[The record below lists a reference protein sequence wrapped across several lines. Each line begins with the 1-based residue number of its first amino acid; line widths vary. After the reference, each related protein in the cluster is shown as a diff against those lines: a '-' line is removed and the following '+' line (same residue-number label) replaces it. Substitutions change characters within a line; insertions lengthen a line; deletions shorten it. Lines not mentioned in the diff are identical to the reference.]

1 MRFGYT
7 QLGPHR
13 ADFDIA
19 IEGTPVKHFLSRGQQ
34 KLLIC
39 AMIIAQGQLLETHVN
54 KGLIYLVD
62 DLPAELDLIS
72 KQKLIALLA
81 RQQTQIFIT
90 TIESTSICDFFDEK
104 SEVPMKVF
112 HVEHGNIV
120 EMAGLSS
127 HKSLGALK

>member
-1 MRFGYT
+1 
-7 QLGPHR
+7 
-13 ADFDIA
+13 
-19 IEGTPVKHFLSRGQQ
+19 
-34 KLLIC
+34 
-39 AMIIAQGQLLETHVN
+39 MIIAQGRLLETHVN

-62 DLPAELDLIS
+62 DLPAELDLVS

-90 TIESTSICDFFDEK
+90 AIESKSICDLVDEK

-120 EMAGLSS
+120 EMAGDAAV
-127 HKSLGALK
+127 KA